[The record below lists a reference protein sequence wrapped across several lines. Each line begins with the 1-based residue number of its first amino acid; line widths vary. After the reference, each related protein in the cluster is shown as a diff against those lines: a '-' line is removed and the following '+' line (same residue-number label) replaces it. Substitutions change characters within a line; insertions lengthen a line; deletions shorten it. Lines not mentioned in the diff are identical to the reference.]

1 MDDEPEPEEKRKR
14 PTAPS
19 VNWLDIFDAF
29 VGDDVAVMEKYQA
42 MPVATA
48 FRILNKRIR
57 DAQNRRNDFSEYIE
71 KLAERHVDIRHKE
84 NDEVHFL
91 SSEREKHTALDSVLH
106 YPAVIVD
113 RGSGFGYG
121 GNPGAYRKDR
131 DYLLFIVEHV
141 SDTSDYEQIEAALD
155 KCERIL
161 DELLNQILEDKRM
174 KRLWLA
180 FSLEDV
186 EADYVVNNDNQLY
199 GVVAAVSLSEPYK
212 ALNCRK
218 AFVL

>member
-1 MDDEPEPEEKRKR
+1 M
-14 PTAPS
+14 T
-19 VNWLDIFDAF
+19 
-29 VGDDVAVMEKYQA
+29 
-42 MPVATA
+42 
-48 FRILNKRIR
+48 
-57 DAQNRRNDFSEYIE
+57 FSEYIE
-71 KLAERHVDIRHKE
+71 NLAERHVDIRHKE

-161 DELLNQILEDKRM
+161 DEL
-174 KRLWLA
+174 
-180 FSLEDV
+180 
-186 EADYVVNNDNQLY
+186 
-199 GVVAAVSLSEPYK
+199 AAQPGTRRQTEEPPM
-212 ALNCRK
+212 ACLFTRRGGSGLCGEQ
-218 AFVL
+218 

>member
-1 MDDEPEPEEKRKR
+1 M
-14 PTAPS
+14 T
-19 VNWLDIFDAF
+19 
-29 VGDDVAVMEKYQA
+29 
-42 MPVATA
+42 
-48 FRILNKRIR
+48 
-57 DAQNRRNDFSEYIE
+57 FSEYIE

-121 GNPGAYRKDR
+121 GVPGAYKKDR
-131 DYLLFIVEHV
+131 DYLLFVVEHV
-141 SDTSDYEQIEAALD
+141 SDTSDYEQIETALD

-161 DELLNQILEDKRM
+161 DEMLNQILEDKR
-174 KRLWLA
+174 KSRQWLD
-180 FSLEDV
+180 FSLEEV

-199 GVVAAVSLSEPYK
+199 GVVAAIHLPQPYK
-212 ALNCRK
+212 AMNCRK
-218 AFVL
+218 AFLLDRTFDETFDKTYK

>member
-1 MDDEPEPEEKRKR
+1 M
-14 PTAPS
+14 T
-19 VNWLDIFDAF
+19 
-29 VGDDVAVMEKYQA
+29 
-42 MPVATA
+42 
-48 FRILNKRIR
+48 
-57 DAQNRRNDFSEYIE
+57 FSEYIE
-71 KLAERHVDIRHKE
+71 NLAERHVDIRHKE

-161 DELLNQILEDKRM
+161 DEPQPNFGRQKEEK
-174 KRLWLA
+174 A
-180 FSLEDV
+180 
-186 EADYVVNNDNQLY
+186 
-199 GVVAAVSLSEPYK
+199 VARFFLGGCGSGLCGK
-212 ALNCRK
+212 Q
-218 AFVL
+218 

>member
-1 MDDEPEPEEKRKR
+1 MSIYD
-14 PTAPS
+14 T
-19 VNWLDIFDAF
+19 
-29 VGDDVAVMEKYQA
+29 
-42 MPVATA
+42 
-48 FRILNKRIR
+48 
-57 DAQNRRNDFSEYIE
+57 
-71 KLAERHVDIRHKE
+71 KE

-141 SDTSDYEQIEAALD
+141 SDTSDYEQIEVALD
-155 KCERIL
+155 KCESIL
-161 DELLNQILEDKRM
+161 DELLNQILEDKRK

-199 GVVAAVSLSEPYK
+199 GVVAAIHLSELYK
-212 ALNCRK
+212 VLNCRN
-218 AFVL
+218 AFL

>member
-1 MDDEPEPEEKRKR
+1 M
-14 PTAPS
+14 
-19 VNWLDIFDAF
+19 
-29 VGDDVAVMEKYQA
+29 
-42 MPVATA
+42 
-48 FRILNKRIR
+48 
-57 DAQNRRNDFSEYIE
+57 
-71 KLAERHVDIRHKE
+71 
-84 NDEVHFL
+84 
-91 SSEREKHTALDSVLH
+91 
-106 YPAVIVD
+106 IVD

-131 DYLLFIVEHV
+131 DYLFFIVEHV

-218 AFVL
+218 AFVS

>member
-1 MDDEPEPEEKRKR
+1 M
-14 PTAPS
+14 T
-19 VNWLDIFDAF
+19 
-29 VGDDVAVMEKYQA
+29 
-42 MPVATA
+42 
-48 FRILNKRIR
+48 
-57 DAQNRRNDFSEYIE
+57 FSEYIE
-71 KLAERHVDIRHKE
+71 NLAERHVDIRHKE

-155 KCERIL
+155 KCERCLLYTSPSPL
-161 DELLNQILEDKRM
+161 D
-174 KRLWLA
+174 
-180 FSLEDV
+180 
-186 EADYVVNNDNQLY
+186 
-199 GVVAAVSLSEPYK
+199 
-212 ALNCRK
+212 
-218 AFVL
+218 

>member
-1 MDDEPEPEEKRKR
+1 MSIYDTRR
-14 PTAPS
+14 
-19 VNWLDIFDAF
+19 
-29 VGDDVAVMEKYQA
+29 MMKY
-42 MPVATA
+42 TSSH
-48 FRILNKRIR
+48 
-57 DAQNRRNDFSEYIE
+57 QNG
-71 KLAERHVDIRHKE
+71 
-84 NDEVHFL
+84 
-91 SSEREKHTALDSVLH
+91 KHTALDSVLH

-218 AFVL
+218 AFVS

>member
-1 MDDEPEPEEKRKR
+1 M
-14 PTAPS
+14 T
-19 VNWLDIFDAF
+19 
-29 VGDDVAVMEKYQA
+29 
-42 MPVATA
+42 
-48 FRILNKRIR
+48 
-57 DAQNRRNDFSEYIE
+57 FSEYIE
-71 KLAERHVDIRHKE
+71 NLAERHVDIRHKE

-91 SSEREKHTALDSVLH
+91 SSEREKHTALDSVLPS
-106 YPAVIVD
+106 PAVIVD

-131 DYLLFIVEHV
+131 DYLRFIVEHV

-161 DELLNQILEDKRM
+161 DELLNQILEDKRK

-186 EADYVVNNDNQLY
+186 EADSGSETEAGTTQREVVRH
-199 GVVAAVSLSEPYK
+199 GVVSIPVSFSVTAKWLKKLAGYAKKYK
-212 ALNCRK
+212 ISVQYFDVETAELKLAEMYVTVHK
-218 AFVL
+218 AKLKKDTSYKGLWTVSFTLKEM

>member
-1 MDDEPEPEEKRKR
+1 M
-14 PTAPS
+14 T
-19 VNWLDIFDAF
+19 
-29 VGDDVAVMEKYQA
+29 
-42 MPVATA
+42 
-48 FRILNKRIR
+48 
-57 DAQNRRNDFSEYIE
+57 FSEYIE
-71 KLAERHVDIRHKE
+71 NLAERHVDIRHKE

-161 DELLNQILEDKRM
+161 DELLNQILEDKRK

-186 EADYVVNNDNQLY
+186 EADSGGVSEAGTTQRDVVRH
-199 GVVAAVSLSEPYK
+199 GVVRIPVSFSVTAKWLKKLAGYAKKDKIS
-212 ALNCRK
+212 
-218 AFVL
+218 V

>member
-1 MDDEPEPEEKRKR
+1 MDDEPEEKRNS
-14 PTAPS
+14 PAAPS

-48 FRILNKRIR
+48 FRLLNKGYVTPK
-57 DAQNRRNDFSEYIE
+57 NRRNDFSEYIE
-71 KLAERHVDIRHKE
+71 NLAERHVDIRHKE

-161 DELLNQILEDKRM
+161 DELLNQILEDKRK

-199 GVVAAVSLSEPYK
+199 GVVAAIHLSELYK
-212 ALNCRK
+212 VLNCRN
-218 AFVL
+218 AFL

>member
-1 MDDEPEPEEKRKR
+1 M
-14 PTAPS
+14 T
-19 VNWLDIFDAF
+19 
-29 VGDDVAVMEKYQA
+29 
-42 MPVATA
+42 
-48 FRILNKRIR
+48 
-57 DAQNRRNDFSEYIE
+57 FSEYIE
-71 KLAERHVDIRHKE
+71 NLAERHVDIRHKE

-161 DELLNQILEDKRM
+161 DELLNQILEDKRK

-199 GVVAAVSLSEPYK
+199 GVVAAIHLSELYK
-212 ALNCRK
+212 VLNCRSPFPTRYVVPPEK
-218 AFVL
+218 VRIRLNVSGVSLWASLPSWKNPKFHSSLPRDTIRLGH

>member
-1 MDDEPEPEEKRKR
+1 M
-14 PTAPS
+14 
-19 VNWLDIFDAF
+19 
-29 VGDDVAVMEKYQA
+29 KY
-42 MPVATA
+42 TSSH
-48 FRILNKRIR
+48 
-57 DAQNRRNDFSEYIE
+57 QN
-71 KLAERHVDIRHKE
+71 
-84 NDEVHFL
+84 
-91 SSEREKHTALDSVLH
+91 DSVLH

-161 DELLNQILEDKRM
+161 DELLNQILEDKRK

-199 GVVAAVSLSEPYK
+199 GVVAAIHLSELYK
-212 ALNCRK
+212 VLNCRN
-218 AFVL
+218 AFL

>member
-1 MDDEPEPEEKRKR
+1 M
-14 PTAPS
+14 T
-19 VNWLDIFDAF
+19 
-29 VGDDVAVMEKYQA
+29 
-42 MPVATA
+42 
-48 FRILNKRIR
+48 
-57 DAQNRRNDFSEYIE
+57 FSEYIE

-113 RGSGFGYG
+113 RGSGFSYG

-161 DELLNQILEDKRM
+161 DEFLNQILEDKRM

-199 GVVAAVSLSEPYK
+199 GVIAAVSLSEPYK

>member
-1 MDDEPEPEEKRKR
+1 M
-14 PTAPS
+14 T
-19 VNWLDIFDAF
+19 
-29 VGDDVAVMEKYQA
+29 
-42 MPVATA
+42 
-48 FRILNKRIR
+48 
-57 DAQNRRNDFSEYIE
+57 FSEYIE

-113 RGSGFGYG
+113 RGSGFSYG

-131 DYLLFIVEHV
+131 AYLLFIVEHV

-161 DELLNQILEDKRM
+161 DEFLNQILEDKRM

-199 GVVAAVSLSEPYK
+199 GVIAAVSLSEPYK

-218 AFVL
+218 AFVS

>member
-1 MDDEPEPEEKRKR
+1 M
-14 PTAPS
+14 T
-19 VNWLDIFDAF
+19 
-29 VGDDVAVMEKYQA
+29 
-42 MPVATA
+42 
-48 FRILNKRIR
+48 
-57 DAQNRRNDFSEYIE
+57 FSEYIE
-71 KLAERHVDIRHKE
+71 NLAERHVDIRHKE

-161 DELLNQILEDKRM
+161 DELLNQILEDKR
-174 KRLWLA
+174 KNKCVVPPEKVRIRLNV
-180 FSLEDV
+180 S
-186 EADYVVNNDNQLY
+186 
-199 GVVAAVSLSEPYK
+199 GVSLWASLPSWK
-212 ALNCRK
+212 NPKFHSSLPRDTIR
-218 AFVL
+218 LGH

>member
-1 MDDEPEPEEKRKR
+1 M
-14 PTAPS
+14 T
-19 VNWLDIFDAF
+19 
-29 VGDDVAVMEKYQA
+29 
-42 MPVATA
+42 
-48 FRILNKRIR
+48 
-57 DAQNRRNDFSEYIE
+57 FSEYIE
-71 KLAERHVDIRHKE
+71 NLAERHVDIRHKE

-106 YPAVIVD
+106 YPAVIV
-113 RGSGFGYG
+113 
-121 GNPGAYRKDR
+121 
-131 DYLLFIVEHV
+131 EHV

-161 DELLNQILEDKRM
+161 DELLNRVLEDKR
-174 KRLWLA
+174 KNRQWLA
-180 FSLEDV
+180 FSLEEV

-218 AFVL
+218 AFL

>member
-1 MDDEPEPEEKRKR
+1 M
-14 PTAPS
+14 T
-19 VNWLDIFDAF
+19 
-29 VGDDVAVMEKYQA
+29 
-42 MPVATA
+42 
-48 FRILNKRIR
+48 
-57 DAQNRRNDFSEYIE
+57 FSEYIE
-71 KLAERHVDIRHKE
+71 NLAERHVDIRHKE

-91 SSEREKHTALDSVLH
+91 SSEREKHTALDS
-106 YPAVIVD
+106 
-113 RGSGFGYG
+113 GSGFGYG

-161 DELLNQILEDKRM
+161 DELLNQILEDKRK

-199 GVVAAVSLSEPYK
+199 GVVAAIHLSELYK
-212 ALNCRK
+212 VLNCRN
-218 AFVL
+218 AFL

>member
-1 MDDEPEPEEKRKR
+1 M
-14 PTAPS
+14 T
-19 VNWLDIFDAF
+19 
-29 VGDDVAVMEKYQA
+29 
-42 MPVATA
+42 
-48 FRILNKRIR
+48 
-57 DAQNRRNDFSEYIE
+57 FSEYIE
-71 KLAERHVDIRHKE
+71 NLAERHVDIRHKE

-161 DELLNQILEDKRM
+161 DELLNQILEDKRK

-186 EADYVVNNDNQLY
+186 VNNDNQLY
-199 GVVAAVSLSEPYK
+199 GVIAAVSLSEPYK

-218 AFVL
+218 AFVS

>member
-1 MDDEPEPEEKRKR
+1 M
-14 PTAPS
+14 T
-19 VNWLDIFDAF
+19 
-29 VGDDVAVMEKYQA
+29 
-42 MPVATA
+42 
-48 FRILNKRIR
+48 
-57 DAQNRRNDFSEYIE
+57 FSEYIE
-71 KLAERHVDIRHKE
+71 KLAERHVDTRHKE

-131 DYLLFIVEHV
+131 DYLFFIVEHV

-218 AFVL
+218 AFVS